1 MSIMQYEG
9 SQMNK
14 LEEYIEKS
22 WSDEVKTMNDLQDFG
37 VISDNS
43 IMAKDVCESEAKK
56 AVEWLD
62 KR

>member
-1 MSIMQYEG
+1 MSSMQHG
-9 SQMNK
+9 SLQMNK
-14 LEEYIEKS
+14 LEEYIAES

-56 AVEWLD
+56 AVEWLE
-62 KR
+62 K

>member
-1 MSIMQYEG
+1 MQHG
-9 SQMNK
+9 SSQMNK
-14 LEEYIEKS
+14 LEEYIAES

-56 AVEWLD
+56 AVEWLE